1 MVLPFETIK
10 SLLEKSVQRGEE
22 PELGMYIDGT
32 EYMIIAYDGYCTFQR
47 CGIKGVGSG
56 EIKYDTLDE
65 LYEARQPIDN
75 LCLKRDWNKI
85 EDMYSLDI
93 EL

>member
-32 EYMIIAYDGYCTFQR
+32 EYMIIAYDGCCTFLR
-47 CGIKGVGSG
+47 CGVKGVGSG

-65 LYEARQPIDN
+65 LYEADQPIDN
-75 LCLKRDWNKI
+75 ICLKRDWSKI
-85 EDMYSLDI
+85 EDMYSFDI